1 MSGIRLSVVVPTYNR
16 RDRLARVL
24 AALERQNTPAS
35 QFEVVVVDD
44 GSTDGTSD
52 WLASFK
58 SSYALQHVRLSNG
71 GPARA
76 RNVGVERAAG
86 EIVLF
91 IDDDV
96 EPTPELIS
104 EHLRFHAAERDIV
117 VIGPLASLP
126 SYPQPW
132 VTWEQAMVES
142 QYQAMQRGDWAPTF
156 RQFWTGNASVA
167 KAHVLGAGGFASL
180 EELTSVDVSSAMPS
194 AETAPRHVKP

>member
-58 SSYALQHVRLSNG
+58 CSYALQRVQLTNG

-104 EHLRFHAAERDIV
+104 
-117 VIGPLASLP
+117 
-126 SYPQPW
+126 
-132 VTWEQAMVES
+132 
-142 QYQAMQRGDWAPTF
+142 
-156 RQFWTGNASVA
+156 
-167 KAHVLGAGGFASL
+167 
-180 EELTSVDVSSAMPS
+180 
-194 AETAPRHVKP
+194 